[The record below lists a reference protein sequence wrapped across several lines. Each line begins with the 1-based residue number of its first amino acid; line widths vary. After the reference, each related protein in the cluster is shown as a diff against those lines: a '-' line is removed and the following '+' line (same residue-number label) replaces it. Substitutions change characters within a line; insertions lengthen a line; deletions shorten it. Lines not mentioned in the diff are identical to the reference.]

1 MKDVRVWDGFVR
13 VFHWSLVGL
22 FVANAF
28 LVDDESDLHIW
39 IGYAV
44 ATLVVARL
52 LWGFVGSRHARFSD
66 FPPSASGAM
75 SQLSDL
81 ATGRKR
87 LHLGHT
93 PLGALM
99 IYNLLATLA
108 VISVSGY
115 LMTTDMFW
123 GTEWTEGLHESAVT
137 WAEISVLLHLGGVF
151 WETVRTGINLPA
163 AMVTGY
169 KRIPDTEQH

>member
-1 MKDVRVWDGFVR
+1 MKDVRVWDIFVR
-13 VFHWSLVGL
+13 VFHWSLVL
-22 FVANAF
+22 FFVANAF

-44 ATLVVARL
+44 AALVAARL
-52 LWGFVGSRHARFSD
+52 IWGVVGTSHARFSD
-66 FPPSASGAM
+66 FPPSVAGAM
-75 SQLSDL
+75 TQLKDL

-99 IYNLLATLA
+99 IYNLLLTLI
-108 VISVSGY
+108 VICVSGY

-123 GTEWTEGLHESAVT
+123 GTEWTEELHEAAVS
-137 WAEISVLLHLGGVF
+137 WAEFSILLHIGGVLY
-151 WETVRTGINLPA
+151 ETVRSGINLPA

-169 KRIPDTEQH
+169 KKIPDTDTR